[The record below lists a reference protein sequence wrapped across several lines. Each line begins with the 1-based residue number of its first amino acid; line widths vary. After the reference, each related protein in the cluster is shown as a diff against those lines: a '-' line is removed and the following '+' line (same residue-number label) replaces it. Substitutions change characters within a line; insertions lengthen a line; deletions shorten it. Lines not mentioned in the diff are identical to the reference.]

1 MRVALRLGRS
11 VGRCSH
17 SKIARRVGAGHTP
30 RVRFVDED
38 DELRV
43 AAFAFLAEVTRR
55 PGGVVTRG
63 DLRSFTFRGRRISLE
78 QNMRGIRVVSGMPAA
93 LTILTTYRDRPEDR
107 PYEDDIGIDGYP
119 RYKWRRTDPNLPD
132 NVALRYAMELGKP
145 LAWFVGVAP
154 GLYEAVFP
162 VWLVD
167 EEPEEHQFV
176 VALDQGMASA
186 WQRGVHVSAPDEIRR
201 REYALGV
208 IRRRLHQPD
217 FRRRVLAAYDRR
229 CALCN
234 LRHPELLDAAH
245 IKEDSEGGEPIV
257 PNGIAMCAIHH
268 RAFDALVVGVT
279 PNYAVEVRR
288 DVLTE
293 YDGPTLQHSLQGIH
307 GTTLLLPTRTDQR
320 PDRALLEERYDRFR
334 AAG

>member
-1 MRVALRLGRS
+1 M
-11 VGRCSH
+11 
-17 SKIARRVGAGHTP
+17 
-30 RVRFVDED
+30 RFVDED

-78 QNMRGIRVVSGMPAA
+78 QNMRGIRVESGMPAA

-201 REYALGV
+201 RE
-208 IRRRLHQPD
+208 
-217 FRRRVLAAYDRR
+217 
-229 CALCN
+229 
-234 LRHPELLDAAH
+234 
-245 IKEDSEGGEPIV
+245 
-257 PNGIAMCAIHH
+257 
-268 RAFDALVVGVT
+268 
-279 PNYAVEVRR
+279 
-288 DVLTE
+288 
-293 YDGPTLQHSLQGIH
+293 
-307 GTTLLLPTRTDQR
+307 
-320 PDRALLEERYDRFR
+320 
-334 AAG
+334 

>member
-1 MRVALRLGRS
+1 
-11 VGRCSH
+11 
-17 SKIARRVGAGHTP
+17 
-30 RVRFVDED
+30 
-38 DELRV
+38 
-43 AAFAFLAEVTRR
+43 
-55 PGGVVTRG
+55 
-63 DLRSFTFRGRRISLE
+63 
-78 QNMRGIRVVSGMPAA
+78 MPAA

-201 REYALGV
+201 RE
-208 IRRRLHQPD
+208 
-217 FRRRVLAAYDRR
+217 
-229 CALCN
+229 
-234 LRHPELLDAAH
+234 
-245 IKEDSEGGEPIV
+245 
-257 PNGIAMCAIHH
+257 
-268 RAFDALVVGVT
+268 
-279 PNYAVEVRR
+279 
-288 DVLTE
+288 
-293 YDGPTLQHSLQGIH
+293 
-307 GTTLLLPTRTDQR
+307 
-320 PDRALLEERYDRFR
+320 
-334 AAG
+334 